1 MPSRA
6 PRSSS
11 SWCAARPRPRQG
23 AEPRCSKRRGQSCPL
38 AAAVQVTTFG
48 LGGTV
53 GKLVQALQ
61 LEMEDGDS
69 ELDSVDNLRD
79 YWLAAG
85 ATTMGDAVTARRGRS
100 AFPAPALAL
109 GAALKTTRRVAFR
122 VGSV

>member
-1 MPSRA
+1 M
-6 PRSSS
+6 
-11 SWCAARPRPRQG
+11 
-23 AEPRCSKRRGQSCPL
+23 
-38 AAAVQVTTFG
+38 
-48 LGGTV
+48 